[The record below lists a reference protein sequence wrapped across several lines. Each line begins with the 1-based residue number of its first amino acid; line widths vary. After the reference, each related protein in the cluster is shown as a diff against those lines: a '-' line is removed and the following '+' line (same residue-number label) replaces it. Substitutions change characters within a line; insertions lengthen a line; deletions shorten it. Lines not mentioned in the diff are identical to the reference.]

1 MFPGFRLG
9 VSSLDWPSH
18 PQQCGGHLCI
28 AVHKLRGGVVMS
40 DESDWD
46 FAGADDA
53 KAEIRAAV
61 RNLLKGAAGSDRAV
75 ISRGRSL
82 RS

>member
-28 AVHKLRGGVVMS
+28 AVHKLEVARSCRTSPIGTFEEPTTPRRKS
-40 DESDWD
+40 ALPS
-46 FAGADDA
+46 AQ
-53 KAEIRAAV
+53 
-61 RNLLKGAAGSDRAV
+61 
-75 ISRGRSL
+75 GRRL
-82 RS
+82 